1 MHESVVSSIDDIW
14 FASGQEWF
22 TERGPT
28 CRTLQSARVVSLML
42 DRVTKTSLGLIFQVD
57 WAIAEDV
64 RREVVESG

>member
-1 MHESVVSSIDDIW
+1 MHESVVSSIDDIR

-28 CRTLQSARVVSLML
+28 CRTLQSAFVV
-42 DRVTKTSLGLIFQVD
+42 GLIFQVD